1 MANTILLIGLEEDA
15 HTQEVQKQIKSLDS
29 EVKVVL
35 FNPHSDGHFIEIT
48 AGNVS
53 ELSPGCVIV
62 VNGERIPAK
71 SIKSVWYYLKPP
83 MPPPDQLQDLQG
95 QFARD
100 FADKEWGMVL
110 RSLRS
115 YLSHA
120 RWLNPMAGAQ
130 LLNCKPYQL
139 RLAQQVG
146 LTVPKTCITNNPVAV
161 EKIFD
166 EVHHGRV
173 IFKTM
178 SPLFVPP
185 DNVVFTTE
193 ITKEFP
199 SKSRATMAQ
208 CPAIYQELVERKSDL
223 RITVVGRA
231 VFPVRISSQS
241 LAEKRDRLD
250 WRRHQDKDELFSEAQ
265 ISESFKKRLL
275 DFHEKAGLVYGAYD
289 FLERGD
295 DVIFLECNSGGAWLW
310 LEHAVGLKV
319 SEHIARYLLGTGEN
333 DSP

>member
-1 MANTILLIGLEEDA
+1 MANIILLIGLEEDA
-15 HTQEVQKQIKSLDS
+15 HIQEVQKQIKKLDS

-35 FNPHSDGHFIEIT
+35 FNPHSDGHFMEIT

-53 ELSPGCVIV
+53 ELSSGCVIV
-62 VNGERIPAK
+62 VDSERIPAK

-83 MPPPDQLQDLQG
+83 MPPPEEDLRG
-95 QFARD
+95 RFARD
-100 FADKEWGMVL
+100 FASKEWGTVL

-120 RWLNPMAGAQ
+120 RWLNPMAGSQ

-161 EKIFD
+161 EKIFCK
-166 EVHHGRV
+166 VHHGRV

-178 SPLFVPP
+178 SPLVVPP
-185 DNVVFTTE
+185 GNMMVFTTE

-199 SKSRATMAQ
+199 SLKRTSMAQ
-208 CPAIYQELVERKSDL
+208 CPAIYQELVERRSDL

-231 VFPVRISSQS
+231 VFPVRISSQT
-241 LAEKRDRLD
+241 LPEQKDRLD
-250 WRRHQDKDELFSEAQ
+250 WRRNQDKDELFTKAQ
-265 ISESFKKRLL
+265 ISDSLNKRLL

-289 FLERGD
+289 FLECED
-295 DVIFLECNSGGAWLW
+295 DVIFLECNTGGAWLW
-310 LEHAVGLKV
+310 LEQALGLKV
-319 SEHIARYLLGTGEN
+319 SEHIARLGEEN
-333 DSP
+333 DSS